1 MYQQPPVTPPPP
13 PSSGPDLTMDNLQT
27 SKFKID
33 LKTMIYIGSLLVS
46 GITMYFTFMSELD
59 SRFASLEDQDNTL
72 VVDIDKRLTSLE
84 TTIDKRVTELE
95 NKFTPFGNVR
105 ELTDENF
112 EKAIKR
118 GVVVIEYYAGWNKAN
133 MVTILDEWDNFEV
146 SRVFRLDVEKYDKIM
161 TSQKVVVLPTIIFY
175 LDGEEADRLQ
185 GNMKF
190 QLETTIKELDRMVE
204 ELRGSKFN

>member
-1 MYQQPPVTPPPP
+1 M
-13 PSSGPDLTMDNLQT
+13 
-27 SKFKID
+27 FK
-33 LKTMIYIGSLLVS
+33 KLLILS
-46 GITMYFTFMSELD
+46 M
-59 SRFASLEDQDNTL
+59 L
-72 VVDIDKRLTSLE
+72 VTSL
-84 TTIDKRVTELE
+84 
-95 NKFTPFGNVR
+95 FGNVR

-112 EKAIKR
+112 DKAIRR

-133 MVTILDEWDNFEV
+133 MVTILDDWDNFEV

-175 LDGEEADRLQ
+175 LDGEEAARLQ

-190 QLETTIKELDRMVE
+190 QLETTKEELDRMVE

>member
-1 MYQQPPVTPPPP
+1 M
-13 PSSGPDLTMDNLQT
+13 
-27 SKFKID
+27 FK
-33 LKTMIYIGSLLVS
+33 KLLIL
-46 GITMYFTFMSELD
+46 GI
-59 SRFASLEDQDNTL
+59 L
-72 VVDIDKRLTSLE
+72 VTSL
-84 TTIDKRVTELE
+84 
-95 NKFTPFGNVR
+95 FGNVR

-133 MVTILDEWDNFEV
+133 MVTLLDEWDNFEV

-175 LDGEEADRLQ
+175 LDGEEAGRLQ

-190 QLETTIKELDRMVE
+190 QLETTTKELNKMVE
-204 ELRGSKFN
+204 DIYNEDKFN

>member
-1 MYQQPPVTPPPP
+1 M
-13 PSSGPDLTMDNLQT
+13 
-27 SKFKID
+27 FKKLFI
-33 LKTMIYIGSLLVS
+33 
-46 GITMYFTFMSELD
+46 ITM
-59 SRFASLEDQDNTL
+59 L
-72 VVDIDKRLTSLE
+72 VTSL
-84 TTIDKRVTELE
+84 
-95 NKFTPFGNVR
+95 FGNVR

-118 GVVVIEYYAGWNKAN
+118 GVVVIEYYAGWNKDN

-190 QLETTIKELDRMVE
+190 QLETTKEELDRMVE

>member
-1 MYQQPPVTPPPP
+1 M
-13 PSSGPDLTMDNLQT
+13 
-27 SKFKID
+27 
-33 LKTMIYIGSLLVS
+33 LKKLLIL
-46 GITMYFTFMSELD
+46 GM
-59 SRFASLEDQDNTL
+59 L
-72 VVDIDKRLTSLE
+72 VTSL
-84 TTIDKRVTELE
+84 
-95 NKFTPFGNVR
+95 FGNVR

-112 EKAIKR
+112 DRAIKR
-118 GVVVIEYYAGWNKAN
+118 GVVVIEYYAGWNEAN
-133 MVTILDEWDNFEV
+133 IVKILDDWDNFEV

-190 QLETTIKELDRMVE
+190 QLETTKEELDRMVE

>member
-1 MYQQPPVTPPPP
+1 M
-13 PSSGPDLTMDNLQT
+13 
-27 SKFKID
+27 FKKLII
-33 LKTMIYIGSLLVS
+33 LGMLV
-46 GITMYFTFMSELD
+46 
-59 SRFASLEDQDNTL
+59 
-72 VVDIDKRLTSLE
+72 TSL
-84 TTIDKRVTELE
+84 
-95 NKFTPFGNVR
+95 FGNVR

-112 EKAIKR
+112 DKAIKR

-133 MVTILDEWDNFEV
+133 MVTLLDEWDNFEV

-175 LDGEEADRLQ
+175 LDGEEAARLQ

>member
-1 MYQQPPVTPPPP
+1 M
-13 PSSGPDLTMDNLQT
+13 
-27 SKFKID
+27 FKKLII
-33 LKTMIYIGSLLVS
+33 LGMLV
-46 GITMYFTFMSELD
+46 
-59 SRFASLEDQDNTL
+59 
-72 VVDIDKRLTSLE
+72 TSL
-84 TTIDKRVTELE
+84 
-95 NKFTPFGNVR
+95 FGQVR

-112 EKAIKR
+112 DKAIKR

-133 MVTILDEWDNFEV
+133 IVNILDEWDNFEV

-175 LDGEEADRLQ
+175 LDGEEAARLQ

-204 ELRGSKFN
+204 DLRGSKFN

>member
-1 MYQQPPVTPPPP
+1 M
-13 PSSGPDLTMDNLQT
+13 
-27 SKFKID
+27 FKKLII
-33 LKTMIYIGSLLVS
+33 LGMLV
-46 GITMYFTFMSELD
+46 
-59 SRFASLEDQDNTL
+59 
-72 VVDIDKRLTSLE
+72 TSL
-84 TTIDKRVTELE
+84 
-95 NKFTPFGNVR
+95 FSNVR

-112 EKAIKR
+112 DKAIKR

-133 MVTILDEWDNFEV
+133 IVTILDEWDNFEV

-190 QLETTIKELDRMVE
+190 QLETTKEELDRMVE